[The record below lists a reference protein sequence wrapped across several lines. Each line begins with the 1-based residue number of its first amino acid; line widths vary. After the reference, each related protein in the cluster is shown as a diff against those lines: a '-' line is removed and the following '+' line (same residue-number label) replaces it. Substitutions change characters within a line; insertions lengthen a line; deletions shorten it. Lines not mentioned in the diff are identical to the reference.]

1 MIKTSD
7 TDQTCYIKTKQHP
20 VTANKYKS
28 WTESAALAGKEKLA
42 ESRHLTSLGVIYY
55 TAYRMLML
63 PGIVRDYFSID
74 ILFCCKLFNPQ
85 HCICLFVERKATC
98 NTH

>member
-7 TDQTCYIKTKQHP
+7 TDHTCYIKTKQHP

-42 ESRHLTSLGVIYY
+42 ESRHLTSLGVIY
-55 TAYRMLML
+55 
-63 PGIVRDYFSID
+63 
-74 ILFCCKLFNPQ
+74 
-85 HCICLFVERKATC
+85 
-98 NTH
+98 